1 MIRVGNLVR
10 YTQEVAGMARDML
23 QHIVPNNKAPVGV
36 VIRDQYE
43 GLFQETMTVDGVEC
57 QVDNLKLCVDVLVS
71 SRVIKSIPV
80 EHLERIR

>member
-10 YTQEVAGMARDML
+10 HKQEVAGTAKDML
-23 QHIVPNNKAPVGV
+23 QHIVPNNKAPIGV

-43 GLFQETMTVDGVEC
+43 GLFQEVMMVDGVEC

-71 SRVIKSIPV
+71 TRVVKSIPV